1 MDMWQAMN
9 EINTELRE
17 SILCVPPYKH
27 CITEEFIGK
36 MYKKKNNNKLLV
48 NNITNIIISPWQR
61 AYQMEFR
68 YKKTKIFEP
77 FIPVLEYGV
86 FSSVLTDWVCAYL
99 TLLPVVEASLR
110 RWMILEENMSLK
122 SLHKFYYTFG
132 KYSKKYIGGYD
143 DKREHIT
150 KEYIRYLKHG
160 FRVLFMSFEECHRKN
175 LKEIFN
181 RNLALHKL
189 EGAMDSQESL
199 RNVTRIL
206 LLLDVIAELY
216 LMQEPDDLWQTC
228 ISADPEHDIDFQ
240 LRWHLYEKKA
250 SIRTG
255 HNDFL
260 IVQNALVGKSSDKK
274 KRELLRR
281 LKEDVV

>member
-1 MDMWQAMN
+1 MLEDMS
-9 EINTELRE
+9 EVNTELRN
-17 SILCVPPYKH
+17 SILCIPPYKQ

-36 MYKKKNNNKLLV
+36 MYKKRNNEKLLV
-48 NNITNIIISPWQR
+48 NNITNIITSPWQR

-68 YKKTKIFEP
+68 YKKTKIFQP
-77 FIPVLEYGV
+77 FIPVMEYGV
-86 FSSVLTDWVCAYL
+86 FSAVLTDWVCAYL

-110 RWMILEENMSLK
+110 RWMMEENMSLK

-132 KYSKKYIGGYD
+132 KYSKKYIGGHD
-143 DKREHIT
+143 EKREYIT

-206 LLLDVIAELY
+206 LLLDVISELY
-216 LMQEPDDLWQTC
+216 LMQEPNNLWKKC
-228 ISADPEHDIDFQ
+228 LLANPETDIDFQ

-250 SIRTG
+250 KIKTG

-260 IVQNALVGKSSDKK
+260 IVQNALVGKSTPKK
-274 KRELLRR
+274 KEALLQW
-281 LKEDVV
+281 LKESL